1 MNGNGGMGSG
11 MMPPMMPPMGGMGGM
26 GGGNDQKE
34 RERQTWLS
42 EDDEVWGANDAAGL
56 SVIGRPDEEG
66 YEFDESIVAAGPIR
80 GPRQPAPQPA
90 EDEQEAETATRNA

>member
-1 MNGNGGMGSG
+1 MNGVGSP

-26 GGGNDQKE
+26 GGNNDQKE

-42 EDDEVWGANDAAGL
+42 EDDEVWGANEAAGM

-66 YEFDESIVAAGPIR
+66 YEFDESILAAGPSR
-80 GPRQPAPQPA
+80 GPRQPVQQQPA
-90 EDEQEAETATRNA
+90 EGEQTEETASGSA